1 MPMYRVYRMK
11 DAPRQQFRW
20 APHVAGAAAVKA
32 KDYEPDGEVQAD
44 SEYHVWSNLRAS
56 ERPLAVGDSRGSQFD
71 RLFKRNGKIL
81 IPVNGTDVSRRA
93 AEVGFTLAR
102 ANDAQV
108 TVLYVTRAPSTAD
121 RRGGLDPEPSAH
133 GTRRPS
139 LHRPRKALYRLPP

>member
-56 ERPLAVGDSRGSQFD
+56 ERPLAVGD
-71 RLFKRNGKIL
+71 LL
-81 IPVNGTDVSRRA
+81 E
-93 AEVGFTLAR
+93 AEGGALRICKYVGFELA
-102 ANDAQV
+102 NWI
-108 TVLYVTRAPSTAD
+108 APEAKS
-121 RRGGLDPEPSAH
+121 EPQATP
-133 GTRRPS
+133 GQPAETMQI
-139 LHRPRKALYRLPP
+139 